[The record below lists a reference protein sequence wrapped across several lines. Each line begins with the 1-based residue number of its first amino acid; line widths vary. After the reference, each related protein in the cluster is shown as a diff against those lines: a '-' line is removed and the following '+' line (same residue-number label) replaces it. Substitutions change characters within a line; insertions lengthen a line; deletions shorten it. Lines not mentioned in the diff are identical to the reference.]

1 MNQLI
6 KNKLKVKLIKKS
18 LADSI
23 IKKYHYSGKV
33 VANSKLNF
41 GVYYDDILEGA
52 IQYGSPLDKK
62 KVIQYVG
69 NSGWNSFFEINRM
82 AFSDK
87 LPRNSESRAL
97 SISMKM
103 IKKNYP
109 FVKWILTFADA
120 TSCGDGTIYRA
131 CGFLLVGINKNK
143 TIYEMPDGYLISN
156 IAMRKSPGFQKK
168 YLGRV
173 FYGQSEAESFAKK
186 EKGAV
191 LKKGFQI
198 RYIKFLDDNF
208 KSNLNLDILDY
219 SQLEKMNAR
228 MYRGEAILDYI
239 KQKRGL

>member
-6 KNKLKVKLIKKS
+6 KNKLKVKLIKKP

-33 VANSKLNF
+33 VQNSKLNF
-41 GVYYDDILEGA
+41 GVYYDDVLEGA
-52 IQYGSPLDKK
+52 IQFGSPLDKK
-62 KVIQYVG
+62 KVIKYVG

-131 CGFLLVGINKNK
+131 CGFLLVGVNKNT
-143 TIYEMPDGYLISN
+143 TINY
-156 IAMRKSPGFQKK
+156 
-168 YLGRV
+168 
-173 FYGQSEAESFAKK
+173 
-186 EKGAV
+186 
-191 LKKGFQI
+191 
-198 RYIKFLDDNF
+198 
-208 KSNLNLDILDY
+208 
-219 SQLEKMNAR
+219 
-228 MYRGEAILDYI
+228 
-239 KQKRGL
+239 

>member
-6 KNKLKVKLIKKS
+6 KNKLKVKLIKKP

-33 VANSKLNF
+33 VQNSKLNF
-41 GVYYDDILEGA
+41 GVYYDDVLEGA
-52 IQYGSPLDKK
+52 IQFGSPLDKK
-62 KVIQYVG
+62 KVIKYVD
-69 NSGWNSFFEINRM
+69 NSSWNSLFEINRM
-82 AFSDK
+82 AFSDR
-87 LPRNSESRAL
+87 LPKNSESRAL

-131 CGFLLVGINKNK
+131 CGFLLVGVNKNT
-143 TIYEMPDGYLISN
+143 TIHEMPDGYLISN
-156 IAMRKSPGFQKK
+156 IAMRKSSGFQKK

-173 FYGQSEAESFAKK
+173 YYGQAEAERVAKR
-186 EKGAV
+186 EKGAK

-219 SQLEKMNAR
+219 SELDKMNAR
-228 MYRGEAILDYI
+228 MYKGQARALE
-239 KQKRGL
+239 RRE